1 MAKLSLRYNKL
12 SPQMLYWETKKGVE
26 FLKHV
31 GVKKGD
37 SVLDFG
43 CRVGHYSIPAAKT
56 VGSKGFVYAI
66 DTQSNDLAEL
76 EQKKNIQKLTNI
88 RIIKTFG
95 QLSLSLEDKSIDVFL
110 LYDVLHYFKE
120 TYRKKLYRQA
130 FRVLKQNGLL
140 SVYPKHSLEDN
151 PIMEF
156 KNMSLEKIM
165 QEIENS
171 NFIFVEKHCGTI
183 SHDDNLNQG
192 CVFNFQKKYDNKIL

>member
-120 TYRKKLYRQA
+120 TDRKKLYREA
-130 FRVLKQNGLL
+130 FRVLRQNGLL

-156 KNMSLEKIM
+156 KNMCLEKIK
-165 QEIENS
+165 QEVENS
-171 NFIFVEKHCGTI
+171 NFIFIEEHCGFI

-192 CVFNFQKKYDNKIL
+192 CVFNFRKKT